1 MIASLDYYN
10 VIWDSPSRDHN
21 GSMPI
26 GNGDIGLNLWCQEDR
41 DLVFYI
47 GKTDAWSEN
56 ARLLKLGRIRI
67 QISPEFLVNNCSF
80 QQILNLR
87 KCEIVVRLGQHPTE
101 IVLRIWV
108 DANQPVIRIEA
119 NGDHPFDIQAHLE
132 VWRNED
138 RFLEEN
144 EIHSA
149 YGLSGSP
156 ESVVVYADTTITD
169 QNKVIWY
176 HRNCR
181 SIWAETLALQGM
193 ESWLDQGND
202 PLQDLTF
209 GGLIQGENFAN
220 SDGTS
225 LKSTKPEKHHLVS
238 IHLLTAQTVTPQ
250 QWIDQLQKLSHQT
263 NLISLN
269 QARKAHQKWW
279 TDFWNRSWIFVSGDE
294 FAETVTRG
302 YILQRFM
309 TASAGRGKSPIKF
322 NGSIFTVDALLD
334 GQDYDADY
342 RNWGGPYWFQ
352 NTRLSYWPLLA
363 SGDFDMLQPYFQM
376 YIDAMPLAKARTLRY
391 FGHDGVFFPETMY
404 FWGAYPQDNYGWPN
418 QRTGLPVHTTTNQ
431 YIRYEWQSGLEL
443 LTQMLDYYAIT
454 HNDGFLCST
463 LLPIAEAVIT
473 FYDQHYPRSSQ
484 GELRIEPAQALETYW
499 DSVNPMPEIAGLR
512 FVLPKLLVLPTD
524 LISHQ
529 LREQWTRLLL
539 EVPEL
544 PTRQIDDQVVLS
556 PASEIGP
563 KNNQENPELYAIFP
577 YRLFG
582 VSKPNIELARQA
594 FTHREH
600 RGSHGW
606 YQDDTQAAFL
616 GETDQAYNYI
626 VNRFRQNHP
635 QSRFP
640 AFWGP
645 NFDWLPD
652 QTHGG
657 NGMMALQT
665 MLMQTEDQKI
675 ILFPAW
681 PQNWNV
687 AFKLHAP
694 LNTTIEGVYNNRKLE
709 HLSVTPEA
717 RFKDLAQMAPE

>member
-1 MIASLDYYN
+1 
-10 VIWDSPSRDHN
+10 
-21 GSMPI
+21 
-26 GNGDIGLNLWCQEDR
+26 
-41 DLVFYI
+41 
-47 GKTDAWSEN
+47 
-56 ARLLKLGRIRI
+56 
-67 QISPEFLVNNCSF
+67 
-80 QQILNLR
+80 
-87 KCEIVVRLGQHPTE
+87 
-101 IVLRIWV
+101 
-108 DANQPVIRIEA
+108 
-119 NGDHPFDIQAHLE
+119 
-132 VWRNED
+132 
-138 RFLEEN
+138 
-144 EIHSA
+144 
-149 YGLSGSP
+149 
-156 ESVVVYADTTITD
+156 
-169 QNKVIWY
+169 
-176 HRNCR
+176 
-181 SIWAETLALQGM
+181 
-193 ESWLDQGND
+193 
-202 PLQDLTF
+202 
-209 GGLIQGENFAN
+209 
-220 SDGTS
+220 
-225 LKSTKPEKHHLVS
+225 
-238 IHLLTAQTVTPQ
+238 
-250 QWIDQLQKLSHQT
+250 
-263 NLISLN
+263 
-269 QARKAHQKWW
+269 
-279 TDFWNRSWIFVSGDE
+279 
-294 FAETVTRG
+294 
-302 YILQRFM
+302 M

-376 YIDAMPLAKARTLRY
+376 YIDAMPLAEARTLRY

-404 FWGAYPQDNYGWPN
+404 FWGSYPQDNYGWPN
-418 QRTGLPVHTTTNQ
+418 QRTDLPVHTTTNQ

-454 HNDGFLCST
+454 QNDSFLCST
-463 LLPIAEAVIT
+463 LLPIAEAVTT

-529 LREQWTRLLL
+529 LREQWTRLLV

>member
-1 MIASLDYYN
+1 
-10 VIWDSPSRDHN
+10 
-21 GSMPI
+21 
-26 GNGDIGLNLWCQEDR
+26 
-41 DLVFYI
+41 
-47 GKTDAWSEN
+47 
-56 ARLLKLGRIRI
+56 
-67 QISPEFLVNNCSF
+67 
-80 QQILNLR
+80 
-87 KCEIVVRLGQHPTE
+87 
-101 IVLRIWV
+101 
-108 DANQPVIRIEA
+108 
-119 NGDHPFDIQAHLE
+119 
-132 VWRNED
+132 
-138 RFLEEN
+138 
-144 EIHSA
+144 
-149 YGLSGSP
+149 
-156 ESVVVYADTTITD
+156 
-169 QNKVIWY
+169 
-176 HRNCR
+176 
-181 SIWAETLALQGM
+181 
-193 ESWLDQGND
+193 
-202 PLQDLTF
+202 
-209 GGLIQGENFAN
+209 
-220 SDGTS
+220 
-225 LKSTKPEKHHLVS
+225 
-238 IHLLTAQTVTPQ
+238 
-250 QWIDQLQKLSHQT
+250 
-263 NLISLN
+263 
-269 QARKAHQKWW
+269 
-279 TDFWNRSWIFVSGDE
+279 
-294 FAETVTRG
+294 
-302 YILQRFM
+302 
-309 TASAGRGKSPIKF
+309 
-322 NGSIFTVDALLD
+322 
-334 GQDYDADY
+334 
-342 RNWGGPYWFQ
+342 
-352 NTRLSYWPLLA
+352 
-363 SGDFDMLQPYFQM
+363 
-376 YIDAMPLAKARTLRY
+376 
-391 FGHDGVFFPETMY
+391 
-404 FWGAYPQDNYGWPN
+404 
-418 QRTGLPVHTTTNQ
+418 RTGLPVHTTTNQ

-454 HNDGFLCST
+454 QNDSFLCST
-463 LLPIAEAVIT
+463 LLPIAEAVTT

-512 FVLPKLLVLPTD
+512 FVLPKLLVLPAD

-582 VSKPNIELARQA
+582 VSKPHIELARQA
-594 FTHREH
+594 FTHRQH

-694 LNTTIEGVYNNRKLE
+694 L
-709 HLSVTPEA
+709 
-717 RFKDLAQMAPE
+717 

>member
-1 MIASLDYYN
+1 
-10 VIWDSPSRDHN
+10 
-21 GSMPI
+21 
-26 GNGDIGLNLWCQEDR
+26 
-41 DLVFYI
+41 
-47 GKTDAWSEN
+47 
-56 ARLLKLGRIRI
+56 
-67 QISPEFLVNNCSF
+67 
-80 QQILNLR
+80 
-87 KCEIVVRLGQHPTE
+87 
-101 IVLRIWV
+101 
-108 DANQPVIRIEA
+108 
-119 NGDHPFDIQAHLE
+119 
-132 VWRNED
+132 
-138 RFLEEN
+138 
-144 EIHSA
+144 
-149 YGLSGSP
+149 
-156 ESVVVYADTTITD
+156 
-169 QNKVIWY
+169 
-176 HRNCR
+176 
-181 SIWAETLALQGM
+181 M
-193 ESWLDQGND
+193 ESWLDQGTD

-454 HNDGFLCST
+454 QNDSFLCST
-463 LLPIAEAVIT
+463 LLPIAEAVTT

-529 LREQWTRLLL
+529 LREQWTRLLA

-582 VSKPNIELARQA
+582 VSKPHIELARQA
-594 FTHREH
+594 FTHRQH

-694 LNTTIEGVYNNRKLE
+694 LNTIIEGVYNNRKLE